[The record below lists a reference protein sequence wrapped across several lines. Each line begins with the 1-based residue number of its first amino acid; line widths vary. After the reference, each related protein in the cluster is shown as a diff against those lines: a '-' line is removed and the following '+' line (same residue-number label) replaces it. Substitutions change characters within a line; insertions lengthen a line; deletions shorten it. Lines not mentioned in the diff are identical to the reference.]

1 MPSTYEVV
9 TLLDGVVL
17 LLLHIGFGLCHA
29 EHMVRGSG
37 PAAWSSADTQILAP
51 RAGSVHSITPW
62 MKLLRFLQP
71 TLHGPFPSWVPAAP
85 SATRLISLT
94 AYANPLS
101 L

>member
-17 LLLHIGFGLCHA
+17 LLLHRIWPVSC
-29 EHMVRGSG
+29 RGSG
-37 PAAWSSADTQILAP
+37 PAAWSSADTQILAL

-62 MKLLRFLQP
+62 TKLSHFLQP